1 MVNHAA
7 CLKRLSGSE
16 GQLTLLPWREFPMP
30 GEIGFR
36 IGVTILGTIP
46 VVLVIAAVL
55 EVNRPLRRRNRLPIY
70 FRQQWTKIDLARW

>member
-36 IGVTILGTIP
+36 IGVIVLGTIP
-46 VVLVIAAVL
+46 VVLVIAAV
-55 EVNRPLRRRNRLPIY
+55 
-70 FRQQWTKIDLARW
+70 FWK

>member
-46 VVLVIAAVL
+46 VVLVIAAVFGSEPPASETQSTANL
-55 EVNRPLRRRNRLPIY
+55 LSAAMD
-70 FRQQWTKIDLARW
+70 QD